1 MSMDSSKLSVAR
13 QTTFIGIHQFSSMI
27 PMLVVESSGS
37 ILANAE
43 IGLSANTDSASLEG
57 GTGITAQRILK
68 DSKNPVGARDYID
81 PANLRLRV
89 MGATG
94 LQAILFPTG
103 AINVGP
109 RHFMPIPSEWDKD
122 HPVYVYVYWEC
133 GSGQQAASVTW
144 RLLFEII
151 SLGSSPQ
158 WGGTPLGQLDTA
170 ISAVSPVT
178 AGDVQYRTGPGVF
191 AAKRFKTSSTGVTD
205 PVPRLLSFAL
215 GTAAISGWTGGK
227 TPFLYGIEFE
237 YTPRWGRGKQIEA
250 PAFAP

>member
-1 MSMDSSKLSVAR
+1 MGADPSKLSPVR
-13 QTTFIGIHQFSSMI
+13 QTTFIGVHQFSSMI
-27 PMLVVESSGS
+27 PVLAVESSGS

-43 IGLSANTDSASLEG
+43 IGLSANTDAATLEG
-57 GTGITAQRILK
+57 GTGITARRILK
-68 DSKNPVGARDYID
+68 DVNNPVGVREYVD
-81 PANLRLRV
+81 PANLRLRS
-89 MGATG
+89 MGSTG
-94 LQAILFPTG
+94 LQGIDFPTG
-103 AINVGP
+103 ATNVGP

-133 GSGQQAASVTW
+133 GAGQQAASVTW

-170 ISAVSPVT
+170 ISAASPIA

-205 PVPRLLSFAL
+205 PVPRLLSLAL
-215 GTAAISGWTGGK
+215 GTAAISGWGGGFN
-227 TPFLYGIEFE
+227 PFFYGIEFE

-250 PAFAP
+250 PAFVP